1 MTKKLSKKNVQGKKK
16 PNTARGQSAGASD
29 SSLAKRLDQLMQRI
43 PKGTFAAAGRTLGG
57 PMGAMAGKAIS
68 NISGY
73 GDYAVGHNTVG
84 RQGTHGGVEV
94 PSFSNKSVRITHRE
108 YFGSVVVPARDDVN
122 VASAYNVDTYALDPT
137 SEVLAPWVSTIAKRF
152 GKYKIHGLVVYYK
165 PTSPDYGNSGTL
177 AIAVNTDP
185 AERPFESLSGILNTK
200 FAVSAK
206 PSIAL
211 VAPVECDPSTLV
223 GGGTMLVNHP
233 QIYKSGAVIDS
244 RFTSM
249 GTLNVATEG
258 LTLPPGTVLGQLHM
272 TIDLELIAPFY
283 HVQLDPNPTSA
294 AYARLGKAASWE
306 KSYGVQPT
314 GVAIRGSDAAGG
326 INPQG
331 VWTTIDFADVGV
343 YHFTL
348 TCEGSVPG
356 NDWLITSKDGAFV
369 SPGTLYEKYSSGSFN
384 FATFLVQN
392 TAAGGSITVA
402 PSNEGSNQSHAMWIT
417 GIRTGSSIVDGVSV
431 ANGPLPVVG

>member
-1 MTKKLSKKNVQGKKK
+1 MKTKSSKRNVAVQRK
-16 PNTARGQSAGASD
+16 PNTARAQSAGPEL
-29 SSLAKRLDQLMQRI
+29 SSLTKRLKQLMQGL
-43 PKGTFAAAGRTLGG
+43 PKGTFATAGGALGG
-57 PMGAMAGKAIS
+57 PMGAVAGKVIS
-68 NISGY
+68 NITGY
-73 GDYAVGHNTVG
+73 GDYAVGHNTIG

-94 PSFSNKSVRITHRE
+94 PSFSNRSVRLTHRE
-108 YFGSVVVPARDDVN
+108 YFGSVVVPPRGDIN

-137 SEVLAPWVSTIAKRF
+137 SEALAPWVSTIAKRF

-185 AERPFESLSGILNTK
+185 AERPFDTLQGILNTK

-233 QIYKSGAVIDS
+233 QIYKSGAVVDS

-283 HVQLDPNPTSA
+283 HVQLDPNPTN
-294 AYARLGKAASWE
+294 ASFTRAGRTGFWE
-306 KSYGVQPT
+306 KTYGIAPDGLDLRNSQGNGAVDPT
-314 GVAIRGSDAAGG
+314 GTWS
-326 INPQG
+326 
-331 VWTTIDFADVGV
+331 TIDFADLGV
-343 YHFTL
+343 YYITL
-348 TCEGSVPG
+348 TSQGSAPG
-356 NDWLITSKDGAFV
+356 TGWIVQQNDGAFM
-369 SPGTLYEKYSSGSFN
+369 PIGTLYEQTQGTN
-384 FATFLVQN
+384 NMVTFMIQN
-392 TAAGGSITVA
+392 KTPGGSISFIPNTDTSAVYTI
-402 PSNEGSNQSHAMWIT
+402 WIT
-417 GIRTGSSIVDGVSV
+417 GIRTGSSIVD
-431 ANGPLPVVG
+431 A